1 MGVVPWMATLTV
13 SWPLRR
19 LMASTASAR
28 RACLARSIRSNRLVW
43 MAEAAVFKKW
53 GIVDEFPMWCKPVA
67 IGPDCFLEI
76 LRGLS
81 LF

>member
-1 MGVVPWMATLTV
+1 M
-13 SWPLRR
+13 
-19 LMASTASAR
+19 
-28 RACLARSIRSNRLVW
+28 
-43 MAEAAVFKKW
+43 FKKW
-53 GIVDEFPMWCKPVA
+53 GIVDEFPMWCKHVA